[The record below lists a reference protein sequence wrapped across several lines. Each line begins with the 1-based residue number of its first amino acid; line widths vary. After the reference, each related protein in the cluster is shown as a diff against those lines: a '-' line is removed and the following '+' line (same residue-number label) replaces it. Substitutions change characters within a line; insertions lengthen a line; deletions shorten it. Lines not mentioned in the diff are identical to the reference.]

1 MGKADHAIRQMASET
16 VILGQTGI
24 TTSSLALG
32 CARLGSVMTPLG
44 PRESLVLLQRALSL
58 GIRHFDTASVY
69 GQGESERLI
78 GRAVRGCRGEV
89 CIATKAGQRL
99 TVAQAV
105 AARFKIPLW
114 LAKHVLRYARGSR
127 SGAKPDCISALSRF
141 FSNAR
146 SSGVSSV

>member
-1 MGKADHAIRQMASET
+1 
-16 VILGQTGI
+16 
-24 TTSSLALG
+24 
-32 CARLGSVMTPLG
+32 
-44 PRESLVLLQRALSL
+44 LSL

-105 AARFKIPLW
+105 AARFKTPLRW
-114 LAKHVLRYARGSR
+114 LAKHGSR
-127 SGAKPDCISALSRF
+127 SGAKPDCISALSRL